1 MDLIVL
7 LLDLTNET
15 LAAAIVVL
23 AASILL
29 YNITR
34 NLGNRVARTSAIVL
48 ACVTIA
54 YIGDVFIAL
63 GPGFQAHAAALRF
76 QWLGIAFVPAA
87 LFHLSD
93 ALLATTG
100 LPSRGRRRRVGRT
113 LYGISLVFLV
123 AAIFTNSLIEPVSVQ
138 TTIPQTGTAVS
149 LRAGILFPIY
159 VLFFILAVVT
169 AFINTNRAR
178 LRCLTRDTRRRMGY
192 LQIAMLTPAVGIFP
206 YSVVIGTGTEYSLLG
221 LILVNIANFG
231 IVLMLLF
238 LAYPLSFFGSSV
250 PDRIVKRELLRFILR
265 GPMTGLL
272 ALGTY
277 IFTNAT
283 RNILGLQGEEFT
295 PFAIVAV
302 ILLWQWLIALSLLRL
317 ERRLVYAEEDV
328 EQVEQLSEL
337 SERLLTRNDLLQL
350 IDAILAAVCD
360 YLRVNAAFIA
370 SYQDETYEVV
380 RALGS
385 NTPNSAALN
394 QRTPPLKALLGNQ
407 DNDERTPSFLPWHDF
422 TLAVLTAERRMTPN
436 GLIGILG
443 FQARAE
449 TRELNEDEQKM
460 LMTFRAR
467 AAEALE
473 DLSLQSEIYA
483 ALEGLLPQIH
493 LTRRS
498 AGDIEFRPGRSGAQE
513 LPTSSITDRTQFND
527 QVKAALR
534 HYWGGPGLTK
544 SRLLE
549 LTIVN
554 NALEDNDNNAP
565 KALRAVLNRAIE
577 LTRPDGE
584 RKPLSPEWTLYNI
597 LELRYLKGLKV
608 REVATRLALSEPDFY
623 RKQRMA
629 IDHVADTLYE
639 LEVRHRQSIGTIAQM

>member
-1 MDLIVL
+1 
-7 LLDLTNET
+7 
-15 LAAAIVVL
+15 
-23 AASILL
+23 
-29 YNITR
+29 
-34 NLGNRVARTSAIVL
+34 
-48 ACVTIA
+48 
-54 YIGDVFIAL
+54 
-63 GPGFQAHAAALRF
+63 
-76 QWLGIAFVPAA
+76 
-87 LFHLSD
+87 
-93 ALLATTG
+93 
-100 LPSRGRRRRVGRT
+100 
-113 LYGISLVFLV
+113 
-123 AAIFTNSLIEPVSVQ
+123 
-138 TTIPQTGTAVS
+138 
-149 LRAGILFPIY
+149 
-159 VLFFILAVVT
+159 
-169 AFINTNRAR
+169 
-178 LRCLTRDTRRRMGY
+178 MGY

-221 LILVNIANFG
+221 LILVNVANFG

-272 ALGTY
+272 ALGIY

-302 ILLWQWLIALSLLRL
+302 ILLWQWFIALSLPRL
-317 ERRLVYAEEDV
+317 ERQMVYAGEDV

-337 SERLLTRNDLLQL
+337 SERLLTRNDFLQL
-350 IDAILAAVCD
+350 LDAILAAVCD

-394 QRTPPLKALLGNQ
+394 QRTPSLKTLLGTQ
-407 DNDERTPSFLPWHDF
+407 DNDEQTPSFLPWHDF
-422 TLAVLTAERRMTPN
+422 TLAILTTERRMTPN
-436 GLIGILG
+436 GMIGILG

-449 TRELNEDEQKM
+449 NLELNEDEQKM
-460 LMTFRAR
+460 LMTFRGR

-513 LPTSSITDRTQFND
+513 LPATSITDRAQFND

-549 LTIVN
+549 LTIVSS
-554 NALEDNDNNAP
+554 ALKDNDNNAP
-565 KALRAVLNRAIE
+565 RALRAVLNHAIE

-639 LEVRHRQSIGTIAQM
+639 LEVRHQQS